1 MASPETTAAPL
12 TFDQFWR
19 WLQEHANCVVRAG
32 TGDATL
38 FDADALHWD
47 FFEEE
52 DGTAVVQVILGKA
65 LVGELVLERE
75 QILMVQASPDVET
88 PNSGQWLFELM
99 GGGTKKDDRIPL
111 GYFVLAHG
119 MEAQGGHQMLKH

>member
-52 DGTAVVQVILGKA
+52 DGTAVVQR
-65 LVGELVLERE
+65 LV
-75 QILMVQASPDVET
+75 T
-88 PNSGQWLFELM
+88 
-99 GGGTKKDDRIPL
+99 
-111 GYFVLAHG
+111 
-119 MEAQGGHQMLKH
+119 EAK